1 MVEALHPG
9 SFGSCLEEG
18 QSIMNYEKENINR
31 RRTARITAVAS
42 GLLFSACSVVYLSVF
57 QKDVM
62 QALHYSLAEGK
73 TVYAPWMSAIVI
85 TAVLLV
91 LRWVINGLVGL
102 KGPLKALSF
111 FPCCLLLGVLTD
123 VGHDVYHG
131 GGIDDVWQWLLPL
144 VLLLYVGM
152 GWLLARAAR
161 LWLNPEL
168 PDGLIFNTNLVT
180 LLLLWFMTLAIGNTD
195 IHFHHE
201 LQTEEAL
208 RKQDYQLAL
217 QVGEKSMDPSR
228 NFTALRAYAMSREGT
243 MGEKLFRYP
252 QLYGA
257 AGLLIGTSDEKALR
271 LNADSLYVY
280 LGERPNLGESAMAF
294 FQRICEEETGNHTTL
309 DYYLSALLLEK
320 KLDTFAG
327 KFHELYSVRDS
338 VPLYYRQALFLY
350 EKMHPSAQETEP
362 DEALEEL
369 WQRYTARQQALSGEA
384 GEGNWMRRDFGDT
397 YWWYY
402 QYK

>member
-18 QSIMNYEKENINR
+18 KSIMNYEKENINR

-73 TVYAPWMSAIVI
+73 TVYAPLISAIII

-91 LRWVINGLVGL
+91 LRWAINALVGL

-131 GGIDDVWQWLLPL
+131 GGIDDVWLWLLPL
-144 VLLLYVGM
+144 VLLLYVGI
-152 GWLLARAAR
+152 GWLLARATR
-161 LWLNPEL
+161 LWLNPEM
-168 PDGLIFNTNLVT
+168 PDGLIFNTNLLT

-257 AGLLIGTSDEKALR
+257 AGLLISTSNEKALR

-280 LGERPNLGESAMAF
+280 LGERPKLGEPAMSF

-320 KLDTFAG
+320 KLDTFVG
-327 KFHELYSVRDS
+327 KFHELYSIRDS
-338 VPLYYRQALFLY
+338 VPLYYRQALFLHD
-350 EKMHPSAQETEP
+350 KMHPSVQETEA
-362 DEALEEL
+362 DEALEAL
-369 WQRYTARQQALSGEA
+369 WQKYTTKQQTLSGEV
-384 GEGNWMRRDFGDT
+384 GEGNWMRREFGDT

>member
-1 MVEALHPG
+1 
-9 SFGSCLEEG
+9 
-18 QSIMNYEKENINR
+18 MNNEKENINH
-31 RRTARITAVAS
+31 RRTARIIAVACGS
-42 GLLFSACSVVYLSVF
+42 LFSACSVVYLSVF

-73 TVYAPWMSAIVI
+73 TVYAPWISAIILTV
-85 TAVLLV
+85 VLLL
-91 LRWVINGLVGL
+91 LRLLINGIVGL
-102 KGPLKALSF
+102 KGPLKALSY

-131 GGIDDVWQWLLPL
+131 GGIDDVWRWLLPL
-144 VLLLYVGM
+144 MLFLYVLI
-152 GWLLARAAR
+152 GWLVARVARMWVNPDLSDGVVVNCNLA
-161 LWLNPEL
+161 
-168 PDGLIFNTNLVT
+168 T
-180 LLLLWFMTLAIGNTD
+180 LLLLIFMTVSIGNTD
-195 IHFHHE
+195 VHFHHE

-208 RKQDYQLAL
+208 RNQDYELAL
-217 QVGEKSMDPSR
+217 KVGEKSMDPSR
-228 NFTALRAYAMSREGT
+228 NFTALRAYAMSRQGT

-257 AGLLIGTSDEKALR
+257 AGLLISTSNEKALR

-280 LGERPNLGESAMAF
+280 LGDRPKLGEPAMTF

-320 KLDTFAG
+320 KLETFVG
-327 KFHELYSVRDS
+327 KFQELYTVLDS
-338 VPLYYRQALFLY
+338 VPLYYRQAHFLY
-350 EKMHPSAQETEP
+350 EKMHPSAKDTET
-362 DEALEEL
+362 DEVLEEL
-369 WQRYTARQQALSGEA
+369 WQKYTAKQQELSGMA

>member
-1 MVEALHPG
+1 M
-9 SFGSCLEEG
+9 S
-18 QSIMNYEKENINR
+18 NEKENINR

-73 TVYAPWMSAIVI
+73 TVYAPLTSAIII

-131 GGIDDVWQWLLPL
+131 GGIDDVWRWLLPL
-144 VLLLYVGM
+144 ALLLYVGI
-152 GWLLARAAR
+152 GWLLARAVR
-161 LWLNPEL
+161 MWGNPEL
-168 PDGLIFNTNLVT
+168 SDGVVFNANLLT
-180 LLLLWFMTLAIGNTD
+180 LLLLFFMTVGIGNTN

-208 RKQDYQLAL
+208 RNQDYQRAL

-257 AGLLIGTSDEKALR
+257 AGLLISSSNEKALR

-280 LGERPNLGESAMAF
+280 LGDRQQLGESALSF
-294 FQRICEEETGNHTTL
+294 FRRICEEETGNHTSL
-309 DYYLSALLLEK
+309 DYSLSALLLEK
-320 KLDTFAG
+320 KLDAFVS
-327 KFHELYSVRDS
+327 KFHELYTVRDS
-338 VPLYYRQALFLY
+338 VPLYYRQAHFLH
-350 EKMHPSAQETEP
+350 EKMHPSAKDTET
-362 DEALEEL
+362 DEAMEEL
-369 WQRYTARQQALSGEA
+369 WQKYTAKQQELSGKA
-384 GEGNWMRRDFGDT
+384 GEGNWMRREFGDT

>member
-1 MVEALHPG
+1 
-9 SFGSCLEEG
+9 
-18 QSIMNYEKENINR
+18 MNNDKENINR

-42 GLLFSACSVVYLSVF
+42 GLLFSACSIVYLSIF

-85 TAVLLV
+85 TIVLLV
-91 LRWVINGLVGL
+91 LRWAINGLVGL
-102 KGPLKALSF
+102 KGPLKALSY

-131 GGIDDVWQWLLPL
+131 GGIDDVWRWLLPL
-144 VLLLYVGM
+144 AFLLYVGI

-161 LWLNPEL
+161 MWLNPEI
-168 PDGLIFNTNLVT
+168 PDGLIVNSNLLT

-208 RKQDYQLAL
+208 RHQDYQLAL

-257 AGLLIGTSDEKALR
+257 AGLLISTSNEKALR

-280 LGERPNLGESAMAF
+280 LGASPKLGEPALTF
-294 FQRICEEETGNHTTL
+294 FRRICKEETGNHTTL

-320 KLDTFAG
+320 KLDEFV
-327 KFHELYSVRDS
+327 KEYKELYTVYDS
-338 VPLYYRQALFLY
+338 IPTYYRQALFLQ
-350 EKMHPSAQETEP
+350 EKMHPSAKDAET
-362 DEALEEL
+362 DEAMEEW
-369 WQRYTARQQALSGEA
+369 WQKYTAKQQELSGNA
-384 GEGNWMRRDFGDT
+384 GEASWMRRDFGDT